1 MRAGRIQPD
10 AKLEAPMSDTKVR
23 RVHAPPGTGE
33 YGTKDPKPKRPLDSS
48 PKKPGDSPA
57 EKSPPDIGQSVE
69 SG

>member
-1 MRAGRIQPD
+1 MPG
-10 AKLEAPMSDTKVR
+10 TKVR
-23 RVHAPPGTGE
+23 RVHSAPGTGE
-33 YGTKDPKPKRPLDSS
+33 YGTKKKSGRRLPDSS